1 MPARRARGGIVRFR
15 HRINYAG
22 IEATGSGYE
31 TLVRISPA
39 TEQRHAGRN
48 CNRDTIHWRA
58 ARYIFDA
65 RD

>member
-31 TLVRISPA
+31 TPA

-58 ARYIFDA
+58 TRYIFDA